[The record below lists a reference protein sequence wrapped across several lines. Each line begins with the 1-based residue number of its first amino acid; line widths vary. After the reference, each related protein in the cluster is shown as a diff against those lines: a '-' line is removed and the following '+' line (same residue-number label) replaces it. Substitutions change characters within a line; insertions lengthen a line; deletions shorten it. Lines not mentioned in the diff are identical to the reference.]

1 MNFKDI
7 LKERIHHDLGFD
19 FYRKDGYPNSK
30 FEVIFKES
38 ALIAGT
44 IFIPT
49 IIKIVEEEFFLE
61 DFEKSERYNFDII
74 KRDGERTSS
83 RETIMYVSG
92 NANVLLKAERTICN
106 ILSEL
111 SGIATHVKEVLSNL
125 DGSVFLLDTRKND
138 PLFRPEHKYAI
149 NLAGGKNHRSGFFD
163 GVLIKDNDIAIFGSI
178 KAAIDNS
185 LKNSK
190 LLTKIEIEVGS
201 IEDLQTVLSDGRV
214 DAILLDNMSAQE
226 LKIATEMISK
236 SKKKYL
242 IEASGVREENIKE
255 VSKTGVEFISMSS
268 LVRRA
273 RYIDVSMKVLN

>member
-61 DFEKSERYNFDII
+61 DFEESERYNFDII

>member
-1 MNFKDI
+1 
-7 LKERIHHDLGFD
+7 
-19 FYRKDGYPNSK
+19 
-30 FEVIFKES
+30 
-38 ALIAGT
+38 
-44 IFIPT
+44 
-49 IIKIVEEEFFLE
+49 
-61 DFEKSERYNFDII
+61 
-74 KRDGERTSS
+74 
-83 RETIMYVSG
+83 
-92 NANVLLKAERTICN
+92 
-106 ILSEL
+106 
-111 SGIATHVKEVLSNL
+111 
-125 DGSVFLLDTRKND
+125 
-138 PLFRPEHKYAI
+138 LFRPEHKYAI
-149 NLAGGKNHRSGFFD
+149 NLAGGKNNRSGFFD

-242 IEASGVREENIKE
+242 IEASGIREENIKE

>member
-1 MNFKDI
+1 MNFKGI

-242 IEASGVREENIKE
+242 IEASGIREENIKE